1 MAFKVGSSRGNREG
15 GQSTFG
21 SSETIA
27 VRVDSVHSAGKTAN
41 HAEDY
46 FVGTLLHNAAG
57 IDVDGSRDPNT
68 WASTTQVKVR
78 QRAPKVIVTGDNAPY
93 AVIDFNEGEAKG
105 NAKPVGK
112 NPIIIIENAWKDS
125 KTGEISGG
133 WMHIGANDSPENVL
147 AENAL
152 AGQPSYVH
160 SNVMTQVN
168 EEKMGTDANGQPKA
182 KQSRIVYLPEY
193 AALIAGDGEKTALE
207 VLIEKSAQWLY
218 PNAEMGGGHPSV
230 ILRIESLSQPMV
242 QVAWLSPARTDD
254 GQYLDA
260 ATSVAK
266 FLDEQEA
273 NDEGGWKTDEDGNE
287 VLDANGAKIF
297 VKEGNFKHFI
307 SNIDNEADFVIEMIP
322 TWTFNTGAKST
333 PSAQSASKGRVVEGD
348 DRFFRVPNFKAD
360 GSVTIPNKDDVK
372 RDKDGN
378 KLPYGSQLIAPAHM
392 FIRRKFD
399 AREKVWRPW
408 SASKTTLVKQFDS
421 FYHHIYDLPT
431 HVTPPQ
437 AVERF
442 MAVAQTRHE
451 HLQAYKNNSKPAAAA
466 APAAADAQPDDTN
479 GLSENSFSPS

>member
-1 MAFKVGSSRGNREG
+1 MSFKVGSNRGNREG

-21 SSETIA
+21 SAETVA
-27 VRVDSVHSAGKTAN
+27 VRIDSVHSAGKVAD

-46 FVGTLLHNAAG
+46 FVGTLLHNAVG
-57 IDVDGSRDPNT
+57 IDVEGSRDENFV
-68 WASTTQVKVR
+68 STTKVKVR

-133 WMHIGANDSPENVL
+133 WMHIGANDSPENVYV
-147 AENAL
+147 EDAL
-152 AGQPSYVH
+152 KDQPSFVH
-160 SNVMTQVN
+160 SNVMAQVN
-168 EEKMGTDANGQPKA
+168 EEKMGVDANGQPKA

-193 AALIAGDGEKTALE
+193 ATLIAGDGEKSALE

-218 PNAEMGGGHPSV
+218 PNPEMGGGHPSV

-260 ATSVAK
+260 RESVTR

-273 NDEGGWKTDEDGNE
+273 NDAGEMVDG
-287 VLDANGAKIF
+287 VL

-307 SNIDNEADFVIEMIP
+307 NNIDNETDFVIEMIP
-322 TWTFNTGAKST
+322 NWTFNTGAKST
-333 PSAQSASKGRVVEGD
+333 PSAQSASKGRAIEGD
-348 DRFFRVPNFKAD
+348 DRLFRVPNFKAD
-360 GSVTIPNKDDVK
+360 GSVTIPKQDDVK

-378 KLPYGSQLIAPAHM
+378 KLPYSSQLIAPAHM
-392 FIRRKFD
+392 FIRRKFNTRD
-399 AREKVWRPW
+399 KTWNAW
-408 SASKTTLVKQFDS
+408 SASKTQLVKQFDS

-431 HVTPPQ
+431 HVTPAP
-437 AVERF
+437 VVDRF
-442 MAVAQTRHE
+442 MATAQTRNE
-451 HLQAYKNNSKPAAAA
+451 FLKAYKNNSKPV
-466 APAAADAQPDDTN
+466 APAADDAKPDDTN
-479 GLSENSFSPS
+479 GLSETSFSPG